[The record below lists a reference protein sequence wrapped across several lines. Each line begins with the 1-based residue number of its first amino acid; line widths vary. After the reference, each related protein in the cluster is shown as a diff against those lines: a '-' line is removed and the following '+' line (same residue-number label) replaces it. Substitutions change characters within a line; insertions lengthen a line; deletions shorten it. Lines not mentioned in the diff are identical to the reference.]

1 MKKNLFILAAA
12 GIALASCSSD
22 DLISEN
28 AAAKGGQPQEI
39 ALFSLANS
47 STRTGSGAQS
57 GSLDHSYDMY
67 VVAYQTTPN
76 AGDYFPETNFTYN
89 STPDKWTGVT
99 PRYWPLQAS
108 TLNFLAVTSGPATST
123 RTWGTESA
131 NLANKVVVAMTDN
144 SSAQNDLMWAVGQGN
159 VTQPTPGGALN
170 FPVVNMN
177 FNHTLAL
184 IKFTEKVTATASG
197 KIKLT
202 SITLNDAKYAGT
214 LTVTCS
220 DYNTT
225 PTVANTT
232 PTWVPSG
239 DDLDIVVPGWNGAE
253 TALANTESAA
263 AVGNGLMIVPQT
275 TAGFASFTIAYQIQN
290 PATNAWQNYTYTYIP
305 TTPTDRIVAQGYQ
318 YTYNITFNLNEIE
331 INPTVATWTDG
342 GSQSITIQ

>member
-1 MKKNLFILAAA
+1 MKKSLFILATAA
-12 GIALASCSSD
+12 IALASCNND
-22 DLISEN
+22 VKIAEN
-28 AAAKGGQPQEI
+28 KTLGNQPQEI
-39 ALFSLANS
+39 GLTPLVQMPK
-47 STRTGSGAQS
+47 RLGSGAQS
-57 GSLDHSYDMY
+57 GSLADSYDMY

-76 AGDYFPETNFTYN
+76 AGDYFGETNFTYN
-89 STPDKWTGVT
+89 STYATWTGAT

-108 TLNFLAVTSGPATST
+108 TLNFLAVTSGPSTST

-144 SSAQNDLMWAVGQGN
+144 STAQNDLMWAVGQGS
-159 VTQPTPGGALN
+159 VTQPTPGGALS
-170 FPVVNMN
+170 FPVVNME

-220 DYNTT
+220 DYNTI

-232 PTWVPSG
+232 HTWVPSG
-239 DDLDIVVPGWNGAE
+239 DDLDIVVPGWDGAE

-290 PATNAWQNYTYTYIP
+290 PKTGAWQDYTYTYIP

-318 YTYNITFNLNEIE
+318 YTYNITFNLNEIQ